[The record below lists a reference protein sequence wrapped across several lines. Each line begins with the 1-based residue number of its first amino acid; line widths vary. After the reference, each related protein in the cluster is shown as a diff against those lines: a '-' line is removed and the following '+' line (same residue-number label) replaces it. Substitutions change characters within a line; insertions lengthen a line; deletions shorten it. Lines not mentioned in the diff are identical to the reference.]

1 MKSEHSGIKRIWA
14 ALKNS
19 VRGLKVVFKNEQA
32 FRHDVILCSVG
43 AFVMFAIPF
52 GFYERIILGFSL
64 VFILFAELVNSAIE
78 ATVDRI
84 GSEYHILSKNA
95 KDIGSAIVFVSLVWA
110 GLCWGVIL
118 LQ

>member
-1 MKSEHSGIKRIWA
+1 MKSEYSGMARILA
-14 ALKNS
+14 AFKNS

-32 FRHDVILCSVG
+32 FRHDVLLCSIG
-43 AFVMFAIPF
+43 AFVMFALPF

-95 KDIGSAIVFVSLVWA
+95 KDIGSTIVFISLIWA
-110 GLCWGVIL
+110 AVCWGIIL
-118 LQ
+118 F

>member
-1 MKSEHSGIKRIWA
+1 MKSEYSGIARIWA
-14 ALKNS
+14 AFKNS
-19 VRGLKVVFKNEQA
+19 MRGLKVVFKNEQA
-32 FRHDVILCSVG
+32 FRHDVLLCAIG
-43 AFVMFAIPF
+43 AFVMFSMPF

-78 ATVDRI
+78 STVDRI

-110 GLCWGVIL
+110 AVCWGVVL
-118 LQ
+118 F